1 MFAKLVGDYLLT
13 FGNLELT
20 LEQTIEIIVAKVVQ
34 GKKSELKKITRFLL
48 VGQSV
53 SKKLNTLKF
62 LINYLDKDKQIE
74 WGNFLESVKHLS
86 EIRNILAH
94 GMYGATDEKFLK
106 LSFDNNGKL
115 KEISIS
121 LEKFNA
127 ELDELNERY
136 RQLFD
141 SIIVPFELYQSKFP
155 KLEI

>member
-1 MFAKLVGDYLLT
+1 MFSKLVGDYLLT

-20 LEQTIEIIVAKVVQ
+20 LEQSIETIVNKVVQ
-34 GKKSELKKITRFLL
+34 GKEVELKKITRFLL

-62 LINYLDKDKQIE
+62 LISYLDNDYQME
-74 WGNFLESVKHLS
+74 WRKFLESVKHLS
-86 EIRNILAH
+86 ETRNILAH

-106 LSFDNNGKL
+106 LSFDNNSEL

-121 LEKFNA
+121 LERFNEA
-127 ELDELNERY
+127 LDELNERY

-141 SIIVPFELYQSKFP
+141 SIVTPCELYISKYP